1 MSEELR
7 EERFGAPAEEL
18 PAGQPDAGGAAAE
31 PAVGAPAAAPAAARD
46 GGQLAQVLEAL
57 VFVHRGTLTPK
68 TVREALGE
76 EHTAEEIA
84 AGFAALREEYARR
97 GGAIVLLEV
106 AGGYQLG
113 TREDLAP
120 WIQKLDFYEHHRHLS
135 RPTLETLAIIA
146 YKQPV
151 TRAEIEAIRGV
162 NVERIVR
169 NLIERKL
176 VRILGHKDVPGRPM
190 VLGTTREF
198 LELFGIN
205 SLADLPP
212 LKEFVEPPS
221 DAGIDEE
228 LPPRPRRGRRGGG
241 RPASAESEGEPA
253 GDDAGAA
260 DREAGHGT
268 GGEAGGRGRR
278 TTRPAEATPTT
289 AGSRPALAR
298 PSRAGAAAA
307 GGAETAV
314 RLQKFLSRAGVASRR
329 AAEELIRGGPRQRRR
344 ALRDRDGRHRR
355 PGDERREG
363 RRPPGPRDDRVQLLR
378 SRQAAARRLHARR
391 PAGPARRSAT

>member
-1 MSEELR
+1 MTDDDR
-7 EERFGAPAEEL
+7 EEVPES
-18 PAGQPDAGGAAAE
+18 
-31 PAVGAPAAAPAAARD
+31 APAAPARD
-46 GGQLAQVLEAL
+46 IGRLALVLEAL

-68 TVREALGE
+68 TVREVLGE
-76 EHTAEEIA
+76 EHTADEIA
-84 AGFAALREEYARR
+84 AGFAALKEEYARR

-146 YKQPV
+146 YKQPA
-151 TRAEIEAIRGV
+151 TRVEIEQIRGV

-221 DAGIDEE
+221 DDGIDEE
-228 LPPRPRRGRRGGG
+228 LPPRPF
-241 RPASAESEGEPA
+241 AE
-253 GDDAGAA
+253 GDGAAGAA
-260 DREAGHGT
+260 GEGQGETAAGDAGPADVEAGHGAE
-268 GGEAGGRGRR
+268 GEAGG
-278 TTRPAEATPTT
+278 
-289 AGSRPALAR
+289 
-298 PSRAGAAAA
+298 
-307 GGAETAV
+307 
-314 RLQKFLSRAGVASRR
+314 
-329 AAEELIRGGPRQRRR
+329 AAEP
-344 ALRDRDGRHRR
+344 D
-355 PGDERREG
+355 
-363 RRPPGPRDDRVQLLR
+363 
-378 SRQAAARRLHARR
+378 
-391 PAGPARRSAT
+391 AGPDQPA

>member
-1 MSEELR
+1 VTDEIR
-7 EERFGAPAEEL
+7 EDAAGTDAP
-18 PAGQPDAGGAAAE
+18 AGGADAAK
-31 PAVGAPAAAPAAARD
+31 D

-162 NVERIVR
+162 NVERVVR
-169 NLIERKL
+169 NLVERKL

-212 LKEFVEPPS
+212 LKEFVEPAS

-228 LPPRPRRGRRGGG
+228 LPLRPVADGADG
-241 RPASAESEGEPA
+241 AETAGPA
-253 GDDAGAA
+253 GEAQGEAAAGDAGAA
-260 DREAGHGT
+260 DREAVHGVE
-268 GGEAGGRGRR
+268 GEAGG
-278 TTRPAEATPTT
+278 TAADDA
-289 AGSRPALAR
+289 AGSDP
-298 PSRAGAAAA
+298 
-307 GGAETAV
+307 E
-314 RLQKFLSRAGVASRR
+314 
-329 AAEELIRGGPRQRRR
+329 
-344 ALRDRDGRHRR
+344 
-355 PGDERREG
+355 
-363 RRPPGPRDDRVQLLR
+363 
-378 SRQAAARRLHARR
+378 
-391 PAGPARRSAT
+391 AGPGQPA